1 MADTSNLTQ
10 FLTDVAGAIKEK
22 TGKTD
27 KIPAANFDTEIKA
40 IEAGGVK
47 LFETVEKMQAD
58 TTAKEGDK
66 AVVYRSDIK
75 SVSNGDTITSIT
87 FPKTVV
93 FTEAITSDYYGRL
106 RNSSEPRIYLDIQL
120 DASRF
125 MLYDMNGTIRGIG
138 YSSTDGITY
147 TRTDSNED
155 TYEIGETTVEDL
167 DEHICKFM
175 QTGGNVF
182 EGLYE
187 YDIKTSK
194 YAFTIDGNTFFLPE
208 DFVSK
213 YSDSS
218 YDDGLGARPFYDYGG
233 AVIEILEYDEHNIIT
248 NFNWYQSGGGDQ
260 LRQLQKDGKMY
271 FAADTYGGLSIRHY
285 NNGTMTC
292 DNYGSNS
299 SDNHL
304 DWNPSPGYELLCNSG
319 SGKFRAIK
327 EITSNT
333 KLGLFETHANSYWN
347 DIKYVYSVDNNAASI
362 TTTPSYI
369 SNTHDI
375 AAYNIAKTQLTLKNV
390 NELLPGKI
398 AYGKNGIVTGD
409 GSIYENLDNYKVLSA
424 FFDLNDIPDYAKAKT
439 STEVS
444 IDKYVPYGLSRVPD
458 LTNGYNT
465 LHYVKSPINNN
476 VVNYDGIPRP
486 RSNREYFQK
495 IGTKL
500 YSLRSPNASTAPYLG
515 YSLITL
521 NLGTNT
527 TQVEQIVS
535 QGDTSY
541 SCDWAILN
549 DALYFIHVK
558 TSSDDGITK
567 TIEFSK
573 YDLVSKEI
581 KIIEVISVTATAQN
595 TSCRPFISIYN
606 NEIYYGYTNSLS
618 TTSYK
623 KETSYTIK
631 KYEKDTITTVFTSK
645 NYNSDATNC
654 GVTSDGKYFAL
665 TYAGGASQ
673 SNAVFSFAEHIEKTF
688 QHKLPINS
696 VYATSGIYEYDDKLY
711 FAATQQT
718 SDTKSR
724 VLFDF
729 KNNLYSLVDLTDID
743 TSKSL
748 LYKFGDST
756 FIRTNES
763 VNGCYIYYQLHNG
776 NSLVATESF
785 KTPSSLILSVDE
797 NSIIDCLTDIYQ
809 IERINNSWLCHA
821 LSTGKT
827 PTLTYNL
834 SPCIHYKENVIKDEL
849 LKPASSD
856 ILVYKDNGLSTILLN
871 ITSPQGYIN
880 VPAEGEGGLE

>member
-1 MADTSNLTQ
+1 MSNKLQTNLDNILADKHANLLPENLRKGVT
-10 FLTDVAGAIKEK
+10 LLGVEGTLEPSLG
-22 TGKTD
+22 T
-27 KIPAANFDTEIKA
+27 
-40 IEAGGVK
+40 GVK
-47 LFETVEKMQAD
+47 LFKTQEEMQAD
-58 TTAKEGDK
+58 TTAKEGDL
-66 AVVYRSDIK
+66 AVVYK
-75 SVSNGDTITSIT
+75 KEMQNITADSEVTQIT
-87 FPKTVV
+87 FPETVTLPAV
-93 FTEAITSDYYGRL
+93 YTDNCDATL
-106 RNSSEPRIYLDIQL
+106 RALDSSIMFEGNCMLDQNSF
-120 DASRF
+120 RF
-125 MLYDMNGTIRGIG
+125 EG
-138 YSSTDGITY
+138 YSDTGVIRVEYTSTDGITY
-147 TRTDSNED
+147 TRARFRGDSGDLTNPVQLP
-155 TYEIGETTVEDL
+155 TTCKVERAENWNDNL
-167 DEHICKFM
+167 GYFM
-175 QTGGNVF
+175 QTGGMNF
-182 EGLYE
+182 DGMYE
-187 YDIKTSK
+187 YSLDKDYIQFLSLD
-194 YAFTIDGNTFFLPE
+194 ALTISNINLNDSTMDVIIDDTNKAGPFIDRNKLNSIIADNNLLYSNCVFFINSSNELIYSDTLGPVYSLTGALLGYGLDGNYTNKPHDFYKIDMNKNIIEKVYTKAANTKIYVSSDRTSYYLPKE
-208 DFVSK
+208 ELDCITLPTYINSSGFT
-213 YSDSS
+213 YPS
-218 YDDGLGARPFYDYGG
+218 YDVE
-233 AVIEILEYDEHNIIT
+233 AVSTDASNIKIIYKFQLVY
-248 NFNWYQSGGGDQ
+248 NYQANKYKYLPAENQFN
-260 LRQLQKDGKMY
+260 L
-271 FAADTYGGLSIRHY
+271 T
-285 NNGTMTC
+285 
-292 DNYGSNS
+292 S
-299 SDNHL
+299 S
-304 DWNPSPGYELLCNSG
+304 
-319 SGKFRAIK
+319 
-327 EITSNT
+327 
-333 KLGLFETHANSYWN
+333 
-347 DIKYVYSVDNNAASI
+347 
-362 TTTPSYI
+362 
-369 SNTHDI
+369 
-375 AAYNIAKTQLTLKNV
+375 

-398 AYGKNGIVTGD
+398 AYGRKGIVTGD

-444 IDKYVPYGLSRVPD
+444 IDKYVPYGLSRVLD
-458 LTNGYNT
+458 LINGYNT
-465 LHYVKSPINNN
+465 LHYAKSPINNN
-476 VVNYDGIPRP
+476 IVNYDGIPRP

-521 NLGTNT
+521 DFETNT
-527 TQVEQIVS
+527 TQVEQIIS

-665 TYAGGASQ
+665 TYAGGVSQ

-688 QHKLPINS
+688 QHTLPVNS

-711 FAATQQT
+711 FAASNQT

-743 TSKSL
+743 TSQSL

-756 FIRTNES
+756 FIRTNQF
-763 VNGCYIYYQLHNG
+763 VNGCYIYYQLHNE

-785 KTPSSLILSVDE
+785 KTPRSLILSVDE

-809 IERINNSWLCHA
+809 MERINNGWLCHA
-821 LSTGKT
+821 LSTGKA

-856 ILVYKDNGLSTILLN
+856 ILVCKDDGLSTILLN
-871 ITSPQGYIN
+871 ITSPHN
-880 VPAEGEGGLE
+880 

>member
-27 KIPAANFDTEIKA
+27 KIPAANFDTEILSIKT
-40 IEAGGVK
+40 GDNVK
-47 LFETVEKMQAD
+47 LFKTQEEMQAD
-58 TTAKEGDK
+58 TTAKEGDL
-66 AVVYRSDIK
+66 ATVYRSEVQNATADSK
-75 SVSNGDTITSIT
+75 FQVAT
-87 FPKTVV
+87 FPSTVV
-93 FTEAITSDYYGRL
+93 LDSAITDSIEVRYRAVD
-106 RNSSEPRIYLDIQL
+106 SSIGFDCWGSLDS
-120 DASRF
+120 SRF
-125 MLYDMNGTIRGIG
+125 RMNCYSDSGDIRIQ
-138 YSSTDGITY
+138 YTSSDGITY
-147 TRTDSNED
+147 TRTDTTGNPVD
-155 TYEIGETTVEDL
+155 FGTQICYETAENWNDAIG
-167 DEHICKFM
+167 KFI
-175 QTGGNVF
+175 QIEENVF
-182 EGLYE
+182 EGLYRYE
-187 YDIKTSK
+187 SQSKTSNK
-194 YAFTIDGNTFFLPE
+194 A
-208 DFVSK
+208 
-213 YSDSS
+213 
-218 YDDGLGARPFYDYGG
+218 
-233 AVIEILEYDEHNIIT
+233 
-248 NFNWYQSGGGDQ
+248 
-260 LRQLQKDGKMY
+260 MY
-271 FAADTYGGLSIRHY
+271 YLA
-285 NNGTMTC
+285 
-292 DNYGSNS
+292 
-299 SDNHL
+299 
-304 DWNPSPGYELLCNSG
+304 P
-319 SGKFRAIK
+319 
-327 EITSNT
+327 
-333 KLGLFETHANSYWN
+333 
-347 DIKYVYSVDNNAASI
+347 
-362 TTTPSYI
+362 
-369 SNTHDI
+369 
-375 AAYNIAKTQLTLKNV
+375 TQLTLKDT

-495 IGTKL
+495 VGTKL

-567 TIEFSK
+567 TIEFLK

-645 NYNSDATNC
+645 NYDSDATNC

-665 TYAGGASQ
+665 TYAGGSSQ

-711 FAATQQT
+711 FAAINQT

-743 TSKSL
+743 TNKSL

-756 FIRTNES
+756 FIRTDQS

-809 IERINNSWLCHA
+809 IERIDNSWLCHA
-821 LSTGKT
+821 LSTGKI

-880 VPAEGEGGLE
+880 VPAEGEGGLN

>member
-1 MADTSNLTQ
+1 
-10 FLTDVAGAIKEK
+10 
-22 TGKTD
+22 
-27 KIPAANFDTEIKA
+27 
-40 IEAGGVK
+40 
-47 LFETVEKMQAD
+47 MQAD
-58 TTAKEGDK
+58 TTAKEGDL
-66 AVVYRSDIK
+66 ATVYRSEVQNATVDSK
-75 SVSNGDTITSIT
+75 FQVAT
-87 FPKTVV
+87 FPNMVV
-93 FTEAITSDYYGRL
+93 LDSAITDSVEVRYRAVD
-106 RNSSEPRIYLDIQL
+106 SSIMFDCMGSLDSSMFSMDCYTESGEIRIQY
-120 DASRF
+120 
-125 MLYDMNGTIRGIG
+125 T
-138 YSSTDGITY
+138 SSDGITY
-147 TRTDSNED
+147 TRTDTTGNPVDFGTQIYYARTESWND
-155 TYEIGETTVEDL
+155 AIG
-167 DEHICKFM
+167 KFI
-175 QTGGNVF
+175 QIGKNVF
-182 EGLYE
+182 EGLYRYE
-187 YDIKTSK
+187 SQSK
-194 YAFTIDGNTFFLPE
+194 MSNKA
-208 DFVSK
+208 
-213 YSDSS
+213 
-218 YDDGLGARPFYDYGG
+218 
-233 AVIEILEYDEHNIIT
+233 
-248 NFNWYQSGGGDQ
+248 
-260 LRQLQKDGKMY
+260 MY
-271 FAADTYGGLSIRHY
+271 YLA
-285 NNGTMTC
+285 
-292 DNYGSNS
+292 
-299 SDNHL
+299 
-304 DWNPSPGYELLCNSG
+304 P
-319 SGKFRAIK
+319 
-327 EITSNT
+327 
-333 KLGLFETHANSYWN
+333 
-347 DIKYVYSVDNNAASI
+347 
-362 TTTPSYI
+362 
-369 SNTHDI
+369 
-375 AAYNIAKTQLTLKNV
+375 TQLTLKDT

-444 IDKYVPYGLSRVPD
+444 IDKYVPYGLSRVLD

-465 LHYVKSPINNN
+465 LHYVKSPISNNI
-476 VVNYDGIPRP
+476 VNYDGIPRP
-486 RSNREYFQK
+486 RSNQEYFQK
-495 IGTKL
+495 VGTKL

-521 NLGTNT
+521 NLKTNT

-618 TTSYK
+618 TTAYK

-665 TYAGGASQ
+665 TFFGGFSE

-688 QHKLPINS
+688 QHTLPINS
-696 VYATSGIYEYDDKLY
+696 VYAKSGIYEYDDKLY
-711 FAATQQT
+711 FAVVNQT

-756 FIRTNES
+756 FIRTNDV
-763 VNGCYIYYQLHNG
+763 VNGCYIYYQLHNE

-785 KTPSSLILSVDE
+785 KTPRSLILSVDE

-821 LSTGKT
+821 LSTGKA

-834 SPCIHYKENVIKDEL
+834 SPCIHYKEDVIKDEL

-856 ILVYKDNGLSTILLN
+856 ILVCKDDGLSTILLN
-871 ITSPQGYIN
+871 ITSPQGYTDILDI
-880 VPAEGEGGLE
+880 PAEGEGGLN